1 MNQTTI
7 DSVSSSAYAWRVVTA
22 YTARDVSGDAVDP
35 QPVTRLEFKR
45 HDEPYWHTDESWGAE
60 TNGRPVPGAALRLA
74 IAHGIDM
81 SWI

>member
-7 DSVSSSAYAWRVVTA
+7 DSVSSSAYAWCVVTA
-22 YTARDVSGDAVDP
+22 YVPGYSVDP

-74 IAHGIDM
+74 IAHGIDL